1 MAMTLEEIRQ
11 AGLEALRKRLGRA
24 GTIRFLQQFQT
35 GGGDYAAGRHAWV
48 DRTTLADLRA
58 MATPKRTKKK

>member
-11 AGLEALRKRLGRA
+11 AGLEALRKRLGRV

-35 GGGDYAAGRHAWV
+35 GSGDYGSDRHAWV
-48 DRTTLADLRA
+48 DRTSMQEIRNASRR
-58 MATPKRTKKK
+58 KRSKKK